1 MWTTKFRY
9 FFIFLGVWKFRKL
22 PLRKRRIY
30 PTLTSFSVL
39 PFLSLPGRLT
49 SRHSQMIFK
58 IIALK
63 SLQISEKSAC
73 VGVFFHKVVGPQNC
87 NWIRKRFQSRFFPVK
102 FAKFLRAHCF
112 TEHLQWL
119 LLEVSGVQPAT
130 LLKKRR
136 LQRCF
141 YVNFAKFLRVSF
153 LLTEYLRKTASSV
166 YLWILRTLSEHFF
179 YRAPPRNCYFM
190 YILQNFNHQIQ

>member
-1 MWTTKFRY
+1 
-9 FFIFLGVWKFRKL
+9 
-22 PLRKRRIY
+22 
-30 PTLTSFSVL
+30 
-39 PFLSLPGRLT
+39 
-49 SRHSQMIFK
+49 MIFK

-63 SLQISEKSAC
+63 SLQISEKSTC

-87 NWIRKRFQSRFFPVK
+87 NFIRKRFQSRFFPVK

-119 LLEVSGVQPAT
+119 ILEVSGVQPAT

-141 YVNFAKFLRVSF
+141 NVNFAKFLRVSF
-153 LLTEYLRKTASSV
+153 LLTEYLRKTDFYQINWNSSF
-166 YLWILRTLSEHFF
+166 LAIICRLQEHPSFCSVF
-179 YRAPPRNCYFM
+179 
-190 YILQNFNHQIQ
+190 